1 MIEIR
6 ECSKSFSSVKAV
18 QNVSMDIG
26 EREVFGL
33 VGSNR
38 AGKSTLLRMTAG
50 VIKPDH
56 GEIHIDGIPVFDN
69 KEAKSNLFYLS
80 DDSYFPANNT
90 PSDMA
95 DYISLFYPGFEKQRF
110 SKLLRQFQLKE
121 DQKIS
126 TFSKGMKKQLQIL
139 LGISAG
145 TKYLLCDETF
155 DGLDPVMRQGIKRL
169 FAAEILNREFTPVLA
184 SHSLREL
191 EDICDHVGLLYQG
204 GMLLSRNLEDMK
216 FHIYKIQCVLS
227 DNEQEK
233 ALEKELDILKLDHQ
247 GSLVVFTARGTRTE
261 IVEKVQEKNPLFCE
275 VLPLSLEEIFISETE
290 VAGYEIRNLFF

>member
-6 ECSKSFSSVKAV
+6 ECSKSFGSVKAV

-33 VGSNR
+33 VGSNG

-50 VIKPDH
+50 VMKPDH

-121 DQKIS
+121 DRKIS

-155 DGLDPVMRQGIKRL
+155 DGLDPVMRQGIKSL
-169 FAAEILNREFTPVLA
+169 FATEILNREFTPVLA

-204 GMLLSRNLEDMK
+204 GMLLSKNLEDMK
-216 FHIYKIQCVLS
+216 FHIYKIQCVFP

-233 ALEKELDILKLDHQ
+233 ALKKELDILKLEHQ
-247 GSLVVFTARGTRTE
+247 SSLVVFTARGTRTE
-261 IVEKVQEKNPLFCE
+261 IMEKVQEKNPLFCE

>member
-6 ECSKSFSSVKAV
+6 ECSKSFGSVKAV

-33 VGSNR
+33 VGSNG

-50 VIKPDH
+50 VMKPDH

-121 DQKIS
+121 DRKIS

-155 DGLDPVMRQGIKRL
+155 DGLDPVMRQGIKSL
-169 FAAEILNREFTPVLA
+169 FATEILNREFTPVLA

-204 GMLLSRNLEDMK
+204 GMLLSKNLEDMK
-216 FHIYKIQCVLS
+216 FHIYKIQCVLP

-233 ALEKELDILKLDHQ
+233 VLEKELDILKLEHQ

-261 IVEKVQEKNPLFCE
+261 IMEKVQEKNPLFCE

-290 VAGYEIRNLFF
+290 VIGYDIKKLIF

>member
-6 ECSKSFSSVKAV
+6 ECSKSFGSVKAV

-33 VGSNR
+33 VGSNG

-50 VIKPDH
+50 VMKPDH

-155 DGLDPVMRQGIKRL
+155 DGLDPVMRQGIKSL
-169 FAAEILNREFTPVLA
+169 FATEILNREFTPVLA

-204 GMLLSRNLEDMK
+204 GMLLSKNLEDMK
-216 FHIYKIQCVLS
+216 FHIYKIQCVLP

-233 ALEKELDILKLDHQ
+233 ALKKELDILKLEHQ

-261 IVEKVQEKNPLFCE
+261 IMEKVQEKNPLFCE

>member
-33 VGSNR
+33 VGSNG

-169 FAAEILNREFTPVLA
+169 FAAEILNREFTPVIA

-204 GMLLSRNLEDMK
+204 GVLLSRNLEDMK

>member
-33 VGSNR
+33 VGSNG

-204 GMLLSRNLEDMK
+204 GDVVK
-216 FHIYKIQCVLS
+216 
-227 DNEQEK
+227 QES
-233 ALEKELDILKLDHQ
+233 
-247 GSLVVFTARGTRTE
+247 GR
-261 IVEKVQEKNPLFCE
+261 
-275 VLPLSLEEIFISETE
+275 
-290 VAGYEIRNLFF
+290 YEISYL

>member
-6 ECSKSFSSVKAV
+6 ECSKSFGSVKAV

-33 VGSNR
+33 VGSNGT
-38 AGKSTLLRMTAG
+38 GKSTLLRMTAG
-50 VIKPDH
+50 VMKPDH

-121 DQKIS
+121 DRKIS

-155 DGLDPVMRQGIKRL
+155 DGLDPVMRQGIKSL
-169 FAAEILNREFTPVLA
+169 FATEILNREFTPVLA

-204 GMLLSRNLEDMK
+204 GMLLSKNLEDMK
-216 FHIYKIQCVLS
+216 FHIYKIQCVLPN
-227 DNEQEK
+227 NEQEK
-233 ALEKELDILKLDHQ
+233 VLEKELDILKLEHQ

-261 IVEKVQEKNPLFCE
+261 IMEKVQEKNPLFCE

>member
-33 VGSNR
+33 VGSNG

-95 DYISLFYPGFEKQRF
+95 DYISLFYPDFEKQRF

>member
-33 VGSNR
+33 VGSNG

-95 DYISLFYPGFEKQRF
+95 DYISLYYPGFEKQRF

-145 TKYLLCDETF
+145 TNYLLCDETF

>member
-33 VGSNR
+33 VGSNG

-204 GMLLSRNLEDMK
+204 G
-216 FHIYKIQCVLS
+216 C
-227 DNEQEK
+227 
-233 ALEKELDILKLDHQ
+233 
-247 GSLVVFTARGTRTE
+247 
-261 IVEKVQEKNPLFCE
+261 C
-275 VLPLSLEEIFISETE
+275 
-290 VAGYEIRNLFF
+290 

>member
-33 VGSNR
+33 VGSNG

-233 ALEKELDILKLDHQ
+233 ALKKELDILKLDHQ

>member
-6 ECSKSFSSVKAV
+6 ECSKSFGSVKAV

-33 VGSNR
+33 VGSNG

-50 VIKPDH
+50 VMKPDH

-121 DQKIS
+121 DRKIS

-155 DGLDPVMRQGIKRL
+155 DGLDPVMRQGIKSL
-169 FAAEILNREFTPVLA
+169 FATEILNREFTPVLA

-204 GMLLSRNLEDMK
+204 GMLLSKNLEDMK
-216 FHIYKIQCVLS
+216 FQIYKIQCVLP

-233 ALEKELDILKLDHQ
+233 VLEKELDILKLEHQ

-261 IVEKVQEKNPLFCE
+261 IMEKVQEKNPLFCE

>member
-6 ECSKSFSSVKAV
+6 ECSKSFGSVKAV

-33 VGSNR
+33 VGSNG

-50 VIKPDH
+50 VMKPDH

-121 DQKIS
+121 DRKIS

-155 DGLDPVMRQGIKRL
+155 DGLDPVMRQGIKSL
-169 FAAEILNREFTPVLA
+169 FATEILNREFTPVLA

-204 GMLLSRNLEDMK
+204 GMLLSKNLEDMK
-216 FHIYKIQCVLS
+216 FHIYKIQCVLP

-233 ALEKELDILKLDHQ
+233 VLEKELDILKLDHQ